1 MAESEE
7 SKLPHAQQSLSNRPI
22 ASNNCERIVVKQGR
36 APGND
41 IAEER
46 MPDNAVIFV
55 GLMNEGTLCWIP
67 VPAVRKSGVT
77 YELQGSVPEDQDWQF
92 RPGDTVKC
100 VSRQFQDGT
109 TGLIAFELVE

>member
-1 MAESEE
+1 MT
-7 SKLPHAQQSLSNRPI
+7 
-22 ASNNCERIVVKQGR
+22 SNNRQRIHVKQGQ

-46 MPDNAVIFV
+46 MRENAVIFV
-55 GLMNEGTLCWIP
+55 GLMNEGTLCWKP
-67 VPAVRKSGVT
+67 VPAIRKYGAT
-77 YELQGSVPEDQDWQF
+77 YELQGSVPEDEDWQF

-109 TGLIAFELVE
+109 TGLVAFEIVE